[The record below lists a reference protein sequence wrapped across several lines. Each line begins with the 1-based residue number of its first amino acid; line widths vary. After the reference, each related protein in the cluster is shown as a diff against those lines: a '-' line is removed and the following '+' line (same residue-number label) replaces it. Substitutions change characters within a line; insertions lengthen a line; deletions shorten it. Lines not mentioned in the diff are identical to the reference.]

1 MNIRTLW
8 IAAALAFVG
17 CSKSKAPGTMPGD
30 MTAEQHRAACEEHKK
45 TAAAHEEHGDKLDSD
60 KATYTEGDSHRLAT
74 GEHAQAERHAD
85 VAHQHGE
92 AAEAVDPSMKDCD

>member
-1 MNIRTLW
+1 MKTLW

-30 MTAEQHRAACEEHKK
+30 MTAEQHRTACEEHMKS
-45 TAAAHEEHGDKLDSD
+45 AAAHEEHGDKLDSD

-74 GEHAQAERHAD
+74 GEHAQAEKHAD
-85 VAHQHGE
+85 VARQHGE